1 MKPSSDLCFE
11 CQKNVTSIIR
21 SAHLSEDEKSQQL
34 QEAEQH
40 LRLAKTEREWYN
52 RQIEDCKAT
61 DNYDQGGTS
70 KPSSMHYSFDYAQQ
84 VHYPND
90 PQQPGPVYFL
100 SARKCQI
107 FGVCC
112 EPLGRQVNYLID
124 EAEVV
129 GKGANATV
137 SLLYHYLNVHG
148 QKEQHLMLHA
158 DNCVGQNKN
167 NCLIQFLLYLVL
179 MGFKKSV
186 VLSFMIPGHTKF
198 APDRHFGLV
207 KKSYRRT
214 RVDTIDC
221 VARVVEKLS
230 LVGANSAQLIVNDK
244 GDREVLFYDWSQF
257 LSQIFKTIPGITS
270 YYVFRFDHQ
279 HPGTV
284 FVRENSQAEEKPFHL
299 LKAPVPRSSDLPPQ
313 ILPKGLDLA
322 RQWYLH
328 EKIAPFCSS
337 TLSASISCP
346 RPQLPKPSEVDKGN
360 PPTFSRPAVA
370 STPRNPAGSKRT
382 CSHCR
387 IIGHTKCTCPEL
399 YTKSS

>member
-1 MKPSSDLCFE
+1 MPKSSVYRSYKTACSAIPATPVGRSTFYDLWNRFLPYIGTMKPSSDLCFE

-167 NCLIQFLLYLVL
+167 NCVIQFLLSLYLWV
-179 MGFKKSV
+179 
-186 VLSFMIPGHTKF
+186 
-198 APDRHFGLV
+198 
-207 KKSYRRT
+207 
-214 RVDTIDC
+214 
-221 VARVVEKLS
+221 
-230 LVGANSAQLIVNDK
+230 
-244 GDREVLFYDWSQF
+244 
-257 LSQIFKTIPGITS
+257 
-270 YYVFRFDHQ
+270 
-279 HPGTV
+279 
-284 FVRENSQAEEKPFHL
+284 
-299 LKAPVPRSSDLPPQ
+299 
-313 ILPKGLDLA
+313 
-322 RQWYLH
+322 
-328 EKIAPFCSS
+328 
-337 TLSASISCP
+337 
-346 RPQLPKPSEVDKGN
+346 
-360 PPTFSRPAVA
+360 SR
-370 STPRNPAGSKRT
+370 N
-382 CSHCR
+382 
-387 IIGHTKCTCPEL
+387 L
-399 YTKSS
+399 